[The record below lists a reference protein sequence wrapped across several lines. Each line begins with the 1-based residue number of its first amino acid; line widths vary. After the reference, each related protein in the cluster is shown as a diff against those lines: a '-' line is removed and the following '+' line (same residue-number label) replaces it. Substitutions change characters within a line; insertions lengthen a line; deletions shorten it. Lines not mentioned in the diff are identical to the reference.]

1 MVQSQQFAEFAS
13 LCPED
18 DGLVG
23 EEEILDIDR
32 AELML
37 AADVGLDTDSD
48 DGLDLEIHEP
58 NPRPGATRPVSG
70 YRLTD

>member
-1 MVQSQQFAEFAS
+1 M
-13 LCPED
+13 
-18 DGLVG
+18 VG

-37 AADVGLDTDSD
+37 AQDVGLDSDSD

-70 YRLTD
+70 YRDEAEM